1 MKNLLK
7 VLSFGLIMAFFFS
20 GCSNTIESIKI
31 DIGINKKQHLFA
43 PNEEMY
49 TQCNMHAYRGRV
61 DTVNYG
67 VGIFIPANSKVTLL
81 ESNSNKIKFLYKGKT
96 ITLLNKEKYSGLDI
110 EQIFHR
116 YFGKKKVDL
125 NKFTKKEKKA
135 IKSGRVIK
143 GMSKKAVLV
152 ALGHPPAHA
161 TPSLESDEWKYW
173 KSRWN
178 TMIVIFKNGKVVSI
192 KD

>member
-20 GCSNTIESIKI
+20 GCSNTIESIKV
-31 DIGINKKQHLFA
+31 DIGINKKQHLFV

-67 VGIFIPANSKVTLL
+67 VGIFIPVNSKVTLL

-125 NKFTKKEKKA
+125 NKFTKKERKA

-152 ALGHPPAHA
+152 TLGHPPAHA